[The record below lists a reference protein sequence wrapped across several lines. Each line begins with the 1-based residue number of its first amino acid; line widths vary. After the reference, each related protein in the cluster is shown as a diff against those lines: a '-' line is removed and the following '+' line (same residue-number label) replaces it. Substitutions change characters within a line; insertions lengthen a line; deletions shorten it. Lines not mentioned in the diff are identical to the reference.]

1 MEQSEE
7 NIFLLTHSWVNIWN
21 GGCISKTAKK
31 KYRLKWRNSIRN
43 SHQCAIPSQNKRRT
57 NDTNEKE
64 KMENR
69 NSFYIVAKPHVV
81 YFILIRRKFPYK
93 FHNSIQYQW
102 SFYRLSKKFQQ
113 NWIQKAKISYKETYR
128 FFFLV
133 GLWFW
138 SQFSVLNW
146 TKDKDVCRFRHN
158 IHTFINIFH
167 SILLIFK
174 FK

>member
-1 MEQSEE
+1 MA
-7 NIFLLTHSWVNIWN
+7 
-21 GGCISKTAKK
+21 AKK

-93 FHNSIQYQW
+93 FHNSIQFQW

-113 NWIQKAKISYKETYR
+113 NWIQKAKINYKETYR
-128 FFFLV
+128 FFFGWPLI
-133 GLWFW
+133 LITIFR
-138 SQFSVLNW
+138 SQLNEGQRCLPFP
-146 TKDKDVCRFRHN
+146 TQYSHFY
-158 IHTFINIFH
+158 
-167 SILLIFK
+167 
-174 FK
+174 

>member
-31 KYRLKWRNSIRN
+31 KYCLKWRNSIRN

-128 FFFLV
+128 FFSWLAFD
-133 GLWFW
+133 FDHNFP
-138 SQFSVLNW
+138 FSIERR
-146 TKDKDVCRFRHN
+146 TKMFAVSD
-158 IHTFINIFH
+158 TIFTL
-167 SILLIFK
+167 LLIF
-174 FK
+174 FT